1 MLHTLTQRVRADEQ
15 ELKRLMDMSLRLF
28 GTLVIA
34 IAVFMALYFF
44 IASLEAPLSGASP
57 GFTQAK
63 LAASSVLPLP
73 CHWATLG

>member
-15 ELKRLMDMSLRLF
+15 ELERFLELWLQLF
-28 GTLVIA
+28 GVLVIA
-34 IAVFMALYFF
+34 IVVFMALYLF
-44 IASLEAPLSGASP
+44 IASLEAPLNGASP

-73 CHWATLG
+73 FHWVTFG